1 MGGELL
7 SIDCKC
13 GLEPYLVAKSTNNG
27 TLPCVRTDIP
37 LDVVFYRTG
46 SGNEPVSEWL
56 RGLSKTDK
64 RTIGSDI
71 KTVQYGWPIG
81 MPVVRKL
88 DTGLW
93 EIRSRLAQR
102 ISRILFTVRGDTMV
116 LLHGFIKKS
125 QKTPKEDLQLAKD
138 RKANLE
144 K

>member
-1 MGGELL
+1 
-7 SIDCKC
+7 
-13 GLEPYLVAKSTNNG
+13 
-27 TLPCVRTDIP
+27 
-37 LDVVFYRTG
+37 
-46 SGNEPVSEWL
+46 
-56 RGLSKTDK
+56 
-64 RTIGSDI
+64 
-71 KTVQYGWPIG
+71 

-93 EIRSRLAQR
+93 EIRSRLDQH
-102 ISRILFTVRGDTMV
+102 ISRILFTVDDDTMV

>member
-1 MGGELL
+1 M
-7 SIDCKC
+7 
-13 GLEPYLVAKSTNNG
+13 
-27 TLPCVRTDIP
+27 
-37 LDVVFYRTG
+37 
-46 SGNEPVSEWL
+46 
-56 RGLSKTDK
+56 SKADK

-93 EIRSRLAQR
+93 EVRSRLDQR
-102 ISRILFTVRGDTMV
+102 ISRILFTVYSDTMV

>member
-1 MGGELL
+1 M
-7 SIDCKC
+7 
-13 GLEPYLVAKSTNNG
+13 STKNG
-27 TLPCVRTDIP
+27 TLSCMQTDIS
-37 LDVVFYRTG
+37 LDVVFYQTG
-46 SGNEPVSEWL
+46 SGNEPVREWL
-56 RGLSKTDK
+56 RGLSKADK
-64 RTIGSDI
+64 RAIGSDI

-88 DTGLW
+88 DAGLW
-93 EIRSRLAQR
+93 EVRSRLNQR
-102 ISRILFTVRGDTMV
+102 ISRILFTVDDDTMV